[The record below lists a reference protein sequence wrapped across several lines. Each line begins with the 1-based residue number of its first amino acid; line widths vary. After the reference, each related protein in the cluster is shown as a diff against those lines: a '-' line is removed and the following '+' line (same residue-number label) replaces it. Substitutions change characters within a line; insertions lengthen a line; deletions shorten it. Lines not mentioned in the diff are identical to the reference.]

1 MADLRSLIFSVGFKG
16 NTSAVTA
23 MDSATDKL
31 KASMAGAAS
40 STQNASS
47 SMKTFG
53 GAASNAES
61 GISGLTSKIMGVV
74 TAIGLVAGAKAAMD
88 LSDTYS
94 QTSSRINLMNDGL
107 QTNAELQEKMY
118 SAALDTHTAYQ
129 DTASAV
135 ASLGITASSAF
146 SSSGE
151 IVDFVS
157 QLNKQF
163 KIGGTSIEGQSA
175 ATLQLTQAMASGVLR
190 GDELNSIYENAPTL
204 IQSMADYMGV
214 PVEQMRGLAEQGLIT
229 TDVIKNGVLGAAEK
243 TNEQFKTMGTTFG
256 QVWTDFKT
264 RATMAFQPA
273 IEKMNELS
281 NSEGFKAFMDNTINS
296 LATMGPALVGFVSG
310 IVDLFNNP
318 ALQNFVNTAIGGI
331 SGIINTVQ
339 ANMPVIVGIAAAM
352 IAWSVATGVV
362 GAAMTIFAGIQAVHA
377 AAMAMTAGATLG
389 AAAAQ
394 WGLNA
399 AFLACPITWIVI
411 AIIAAVAAIVY
422 LWNTNEGF
430 RTAVIDIWNGI
441 VGAFQTAVT
450 GIQTA
455 WGAVV
460 GFFQGVWAGIVAVFS
475 AVVGFFVGMYQA
487 EWDGI
492 VAIWNGAVGFFGG
505 VVSGIQSVFSGVSGV
520 IINAFNGAVKF
531 LQELPAKALEWAGD
545 MMQGFIDGIN
555 NGITAVGDAIK
566 GVADKITSF
575 LHFSRPDEGPLRQYE
590 TWMPDMMQGL
600 ASGITGNIGL
610 VKQALSGMTG
620 QMSAKVTGEV
630 SGSTATS
637 ASGGGGVMNFSP
649 QITVNVNGG
658 GTVKESF
665 SSIEQQLNLFM
676 DEYAQKMALRNPKV
690 AY

>member
-1 MADLRSLIFSVGFKG
+1 MADLRSLVFSVGFKG

-31 KASMAGAAS
+31 KASMSGVAS

-53 GAASNAES
+53 GAASSAES
-61 GISGLTSKIMGVV
+61 GISGLTSKIKGVV
-74 TAIGLVAGAKAAMD
+74 TAIGLVAGAKAAMN

-107 QTNAELQEKMY
+107 QTNAELQSKMY
-118 SAALDTHTAYQ
+118 SAALDTHSEYQSTA
-129 DTASAV
+129 DAV
-135 ASLGITASSAF
+135 AKLGITTGAAF
-146 SSSGE
+146 DSSSQ

-243 TNEQFKTMGTTFG
+243 TDAQFASMGTTFG

-264 RATMAFQPA
+264 RATQAFQPA

-281 NSEGFKAFMDNTINS
+281 NSTGFKAFMDNTINS

-331 SGIINTVQ
+331 SGIISTVQ

-352 IAWSVATGVV
+352 IAWSIATGVV

-389 AAAAQ
+389 EAAAQ

-411 AIIAAVAAIVY
+411 AIIALVAAIAY

-430 RTAVIDIWNGI
+430 RTAVIGIWEGI
-441 VGAFQTAVT
+441 KGAFITA
-450 GIQTA
+450 GEAIQTA
-455 WGAVV
+455 WSAVA
-460 GFFQGVWAGIVAVFS
+460 GFFQSVWDNIATTWGQAVS
-475 AVVGFFVGMYQA
+475 FFQ
-487 EWDGI
+487 
-492 VAIWNGAVGFFGG
+492 G
-505 VVSGIQSVFSGVSGV
+505 VVSGIQGVFSGISQF
-520 IINAFNGAVKF
+520 IIDAFNGAVKF
-531 LQELPAKALEWAGD
+531 LQELPQNAIKWAKD
-545 MMQGFIDGIN
+545 MMDGFVQGINDGIS
-555 NGITAVGDAIK
+555 AVGDAIK

-600 ASGITGNIGL
+600 ASGITNNVGL
-610 VKQALSGMTG
+610 VKEALSGMTG
-620 QMSAKVTGEV
+620 SMSAKVTGEV
-630 SGSTATS
+630 SGTTETS
-637 ASGGGGVMNFSP
+637 ASGGGGVMNFSQ

-658 GTVKESF
+658 GQVKESF